1 MANGCLEFIQHILKY
16 IKYIQKKDAFT
27 VIYIYYFSRFVIY
40 CHISTVKLLS
50 EYLTSKYLPM
60 KKINF
65 LFLVAAMSVQGFAQQ
80 YMYTGATEIANTIPF
95 ASTASNFRQS
105 IYYPSDFPTAPAGN
119 IVAIYLKASTAAS
132 PNITNLKVKMGTT
145 TMTIFPNSTFI
156 TGLQTV
162 YSGNYNTPVVSGN
175 YIKIPLQTPFPYDPT
190 QNLMVELSQ
199 ESYSPG
205 FQIMQGSINVN
216 SRTVFGNM
224 NNATGTVQHRLAT
237 MGFDMDNAMATT
249 EVGAE
254 NGLKIYP
261 NPVTD
266 VLHITKVSADAA
278 YSVHDPAGRLI
289 KKGEVSKRG
298 TVDVSELSAGVYFI
312 TVEDKNE
319 TVLSSRFIKK

>member
-1 MANGCLEFIQHILKY
+1 
-16 IKYIQKKDAFT
+16 
-27 VIYIYYFSRFVIY
+27 
-40 CHISTVKLLS
+40 
-50 EYLTSKYLPM
+50 M
-60 KKINF
+60 KKINLMF
-65 LFLVAAMSVQGFAQQ
+65 LAAAMSVQGFAQQ
-80 YMYTGATEIANTIPF
+80 YMYTGTTEIANTIPF
-95 ASTASNFRQS
+95 ASASSNFRQS

-175 YIKIPLQTPFPYDPT
+175 YIKIPLQTPFPYDPA

-199 ESYSPG
+199 EGYSPG
-205 FQIMQGSINVN
+205 FSIMQGSINVN
-216 SRTVFGNM
+216 SRTVFGNL
-224 NNATGTVQHRLAT
+224 NNTAGTVQHRLAT

-254 NGLKIYP
+254 NGVKMHP

-266 VLHITKVSADAA
+266 FLNITNVSNEAS
-278 YSVHDPAGRLI
+278 YTLFDPAGRLVKEGAI
-289 KKGEVSKRG
+289 SERG
-298 TVDVSELSAGVYFI
+298 TLDVSELSAGVYFI
-312 TVEDKNE
+312 TVKDKDE